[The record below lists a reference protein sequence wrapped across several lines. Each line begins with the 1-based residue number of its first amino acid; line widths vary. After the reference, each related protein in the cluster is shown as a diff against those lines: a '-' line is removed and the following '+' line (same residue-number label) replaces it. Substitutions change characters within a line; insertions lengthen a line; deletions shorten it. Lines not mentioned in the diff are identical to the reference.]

1 LAPFDG
7 PRKIVPQG
15 RLDGASGVDRERV
28 DRQAGILAWEPG
40 LLLGQAQVMPDH
52 IHQIR
57 SRRLPQSQGPRLGA
71 GTADGLVRAGHPG
84 LGNGV
89 LPISSGRPRLGLHP
103 LIRKDDKPYQLSC
116 SAPVPPMP
124 VWPNTRRPQRALGA
138 FPCINSLMVRT
149 KVDLIFAPLS
159 TFVEPD
165 RQAAKTIPIES
176 TLIKS

>member
-1 LAPFDG
+1 MAPFDG

-15 RLDGASGVDRERV
+15 RLDGASGVYRERV

-57 SRRLPQSQGPRLGA
+57 SRRLPQSQGPRLGGA

-103 LIRKDDKPYQLSC
+103 LIRKGRFPYQC
-116 SAPVPPMP
+116 PSA
-124 VWPNTRRPQRALGA
+124 T
-138 FPCINSLMVRT
+138 
-149 KVDLIFAPLS
+149 
-159 TFVEPD
+159 
-165 RQAAKTIPIES
+165 
-176 TLIKS
+176 

>member
-15 RLDGASGVDRERV
+15 RLDGASGVYRERV

-103 LIRKDDKPYQLSC
+103 LIRKDDKQTLS
-116 SAPVPPMP
+116 
-124 VWPNTRRPQRALGA
+124 
-138 FPCINSLMVRT
+138 VRIIPFRTT
-149 KVDLIFAPLS
+149 K
-159 TFVEPD
+159 
-165 RQAAKTIPIES
+165 
-176 TLIKS
+176 